1 MKCKVCGK
9 THDKPDHPHY
19 RLVSS
24 LHDSGFPTHSDRYGN
39 AHEKA
44 NRAEKAQFGSK
55 SYDAL
60 GRVDKGLKK
69 HELAGKNLKSGKIEV
84 SKKVPKKLRD
94 EVAFHEGIESKALRK
109 KK

>member
-9 THDKPDHPHY
+9 THDKADHPHY

-24 LHDSGFPTHSDRYGN
+24 LNDSGFPTHSRDYDS
-39 AHEKA
+39 AHRKA
-44 NRAEKAQFGSK
+44 NKAEKEQFGTRSFK
-55 SYDAL
+55 AMEK
-60 GRVDKGLKK
+60 VDSRLKK

-84 SKKVPKKLRD
+84 SEKVPKKLRA
-94 EVAFHEGIESKALRK
+94 EVALHEAVESKALRK